1 MATILAK
8 AVNGFTAAQ
17 VDRALQGL
25 DLPLLVR
32 IRAELLDL
40 DNQLLFPLDGLQ
52 LEGEITHN
60 VTQPMQRGANLRFRA
75 TPRDSQHSA
84 PVGTF
89 AATALGQ
96 SRLFWLRCNETS
108 GNFADSSGNSRT
120 FTANGGITYSI
131 GSLGLGDPTDNAIKP
146 NGTTGYLSKAHA
158 SWQDVTT
165 GLTVVLAWRGTG
177 ASDILFDSGGAHTLG
192 LTTGLLHWMVAYT
205 TGSSPITYETGLAL
219 NDDQPHLIHCTYNA
233 IYINVYVDGKRVVH
247 SAETRT
253 ISASSG
259 IQIGASGATFSSGT
273 FDEVGMLNRAL
284 SPREVRD
291 EYQSWSGQTDEL
303 LLDRDR
309 ADRVKIY
316 YGIRM
321 PSNGTDGTDTAEWPQ
336 IVGVMTSPKQDYV
349 ETGMLLNIAC
359 QDQTRVLQDYT
370 FSAVNTL
377 ASGGNYISGTGGVL
391 YIAALAG
398 FTTSAWAV
406 TSTTLTAPA
415 DIPFEIGHSALDA
428 INYLLGAINY
438 KPIRFSGDGTAI
450 IEPNKLDK
458 DLPLS
463 DVINTTT
470 TKVIDAETLS
480 LEFEPRK
487 VPQRVLIGNGNP
499 DAIEILGSATIN
511 QGISPISLIYP
522 SSIVWVFQVD
532 APDQTTADDIA
543 EQVLAD
549 AVAGTAKR
557 IRFRTLPRPIH
568 DDRDRYDLTIPEIG
582 IPTVAAYV
590 EEEWSLPLNGT
601 PMSHSMLSVVDVT

>member
-1 MATILAK
+1 VATILAK
-8 AVNGFTAAQ
+8 ATNGFTAAQ
-17 VDRALQGL
+17 IDRALQGL

-84 PVGTF
+84 PLGTF
-89 AATALGQ
+89 AATVLAQ
-96 SRLFWLRCNETS
+96 ARLFWLRLNEAS
-108 GNFADSSGNSRT
+108 GNALDSSGNSRT

-131 GSLGLGDPTDNAIKP
+131 GSLGLGDPVDNAIKL
-146 NGTTGYLSKAHA
+146 NGSTGYYSIAHA
-158 SWQDVTT
+158 AWQDVTT
-165 GLTVVLAWRGTG
+165 GLSVILARRGTDTG
-177 ASDILFDSGGAHTLG
+177 DIPFES
-192 LTTGLLHWMVAYT
+192 
-205 TGSSPITYETGLAL
+205 TGSHKLQVNTGVLEWAITFTVGGTSVYSTGVNVADNL
-219 NDDQPHLIHCTYNA
+219 PHLIHATYNGA
-233 IYINVYVDGKRVVH
+233 YVNIYVDGKRVVH
-247 SAETRT
+247 TAETRT
-253 ISASSG
+253 ITAGTGLLLGKSG
-259 IQIGASGATFSSGT
+259 STFSSSA

-284 SPREVRD
+284 SPKEVRD
-291 EYQSWSGQTDEL
+291 EYQAWSGQTDEL

-336 IVGVMTSPKQDYV
+336 IVGVMTSPRQDYV
-349 ETGMLLNIAC
+349 ETGTLINIAC

-370 FSAVNTL
+370 FSSVNTL

-398 FTTSAWAV
+398 FNTAAWAV
-406 TSTTLTAPA
+406 TSTALTAPA

-499 DAIEILGSATIN
+499 DATPLLGSATIN

-601 PMSHSMLSVVDVT
+601 PMSHSMLSVVDVS